1 MNRIKEFREL
11 HKITQ
16 TELAKTLE
24 TNQKQI
30 SLYETGKRKLNE
42 DQIARICKYYHVT
55 SDWLL
60 GLDED

>member
-1 MNRIKEFREL
+1 MNKIKEFREL

-42 DQIARICKYYHVT
+42 DQIIRICRYYHV
-55 SDWLL
+55 SADWLL